1 MISCLITAV
10 VNNSSILLSVVFIQ
24 CIEHLFLVFLNNL
37 CTLVC
42 CYLHIFLPGCH
53 RQSYT
58 SLITYFTTIYTS
70 YSTLTYL
77 AVIIVIVYIAVV
89 NVVTVTFSIVI
100 LLLLVILSSNKRT
113 LIIFRWNICLSIAA

>member
-58 SLITYFTTIYTS
+58 SLIANLAAINAS
-70 YSTLTYL
+70 YPTLAYL
-77 AVIIVIVYIAVV
+77 AIIIVIVYIAVV
-89 NVVTVTFSIVI
+89 NVVTVIISIVI
-100 LLLLVILSSNKRT
+100 LLLLVILSSYKRT
-113 LIIFRWNICLSIAA
+113 LIIFRWNICLSVAA